1 MDWNFKGGVIIVGSL
16 LWQDYLDKPGDNIR
30 ANWRRAHLDIENK
43 IPVRLPI
50 RYGRTSS
57 SDIMTMVFSNRMARK
72 KGFGYIVP
80 FKTRI
85 NNKDELLCEAIA
97 LSAAEGMK
105 GNFVRTWS
113 VLTYLVNDAIVNIKQ
128 KNEIVRLFR
137 QKKST
142 IFDIKEYKVDK
153 ERSCVSK
160 SLKLDIDWI
169 TPVLENDMHKVD
181 EFHFLLATA
190 TKPDKKVPTCNE
202 IAQTII
208 KDTKSKYFINNL
220 INGIITHD
228 DFEIAKFL

>member
-16 LWQDYLDKPGDNIR
+16 LWQDYLDDPGDDIR
-30 ANWRRAHLDIENK
+30 AKWRRAHLDIENK

-50 RYGRTSS
+50 RYGRTSKS
-57 SDIMTMVFSNRMARK
+57 KIVTMVFSNRMARK

-105 GNFVRTWS
+105 GNFVRNWG
-113 VLTYLVNDAIVNIKQ
+113 VLTYLINDSIVNTKQ

-142 IFDIKEYKVDK
+142 TFDVNEYKVDK

-160 SLKLDIDWI
+160 SLKLDINWVA
-169 TPVLENDMHKVD
+169 PVLENDKHKVD
-181 EFHFLLATA
+181 GFHLLLATA
-190 TKPDKKVPTCNE
+190 TKPDKIIPTYDK
-202 IAQTII
+202 IAQTILG
-208 KDTKSKYFINNL
+208 DTKRKYFINNL
-220 INGIITHD
+220 TNGIITYD
-228 DFEIAKFL
+228 DFEIAKLL